1 MIKVC
6 FRVDGG
12 KGIGMGHLMRSLA
25 LAKVFSEEVEIKFI
39 IKEDKSALKLL
50 KENKCEFITLPFNLD
65 YNEEIERVKNSIS
78 NEKAEI
84 LITDSYKIDQN
95 YLIEMKS
102 VVKKLISIHDFAPFS
117 FPSDIVINGNVY
129 GDKLDYSSISK
140 DTEFLLGTNY
150 LLMRDEFQRLEE
162 RMVNQEISNILVT
175 VGGSDPLNLT
185 PKVINSLDILEKELK
200 KSLHID
206 VVIGPSFNNIDKI
219 IEMTR
224 KNRLE
229 ISLHFNIR
237 KMSRLM
243 LESDLA
249 ITAGGTTLYELAAT
263 GTPAVVLL
271 QADNQ
276 VLAAKEMERLGTIIN
291 LGFGNKV
298 EIEKLAATLIEIAK
312 NEAKRKKMSKVGQK
326 LVDGYGATRCV
337 ERILN

>member
-1 MIKVC
+1 MTKIF

-12 KGIGMGHLMRSLA
+12 DGIGMGHIMRSLA
-25 LAKVFSEEVEIKFI
+25 LANAFPKYREVIFITKEDRNVINLFKENGIQFITISPNLTYEEEIRT
-39 IKEDKSALKLL
+39 IKEILL
-50 KENKCEFITLPFNLD
+50 NKK
-65 YNEEIERVKNSIS
+65 V
-78 NEKAEI
+78 EI

-117 FPSDIVINGNVY
+117 FPSDVVINGNVY

-200 KSLHID
+200 KSLHVD

-243 LESDLA
+243 LESDLS

-312 NEAKRKKMSKVGQK
+312 NEVKRKKMSKVGQK